1 MSDEKTLE
9 ILKSALLL
17 EIRGKAFYQKAAE
30 TARNDS
36 VKQFFKAMVAEE
48 ESHVKLL
55 SEQYRE
61 VRDNRKL
68 LPNSFA
74 DFPENVADKVLS
86 SELKKHIQAAGFE
99 AAAISAAMGM
109 EERAIKLYTT
119 RAGET
124 NDSEEEKLYRWLA
137 DWETNHLEL
146 LSELEKDVTEAIWN
160 DNNFWPF

>member
-30 TARNDS
+30 TAKNDS
-36 VKQFFKAMVAEE
+36 VKQFFEAMVAEE

-55 SEQYRE
+55 SEQFKA
-61 VRDNRKL
+61 VKAKGKL
-68 LPNSFA
+68 IPPGVTAS
-74 DFPENVADKVLS
+74 PENVADKVLS
-86 SELKKHIQAAGFE
+86 NELKKHIQAAGFE

-109 EERAIKLYTT
+109 EERAIKLYAA
-119 RAGET
+119 RAAEASDT
-124 NDSEEEKLYRWLA
+124 NEKQLYRWLA

-146 LSELEKDVTEAIWN
+146 LAELDRGITEAVWN
-160 DNNFWPF
+160 DNSFWPF